1 MARSIYFCILFL
13 FYSVHLFS
21 QDELNRDSVP
31 PAYSIFTTAEELPY
45 FPGGMNGLNTFFRKH
60 FVYPAEAWKSGEK
73 AGVMQFVVRADG
85 VACGLVQGNMHPA
98 LYEELKRVFRIM
110 PLWYPATMGGRPV
123 NVIYSIDMPLYDY
136 KNTNLPFHVLDLMKK
151 NRLEEN
157 KEYGNGLDTEAAMR
171 MTAASRFIVETTP
184 ENVMVASPLSRLL
197 GAQGLWDEAVS
208 VADSCA
214 RRYKVKLDIKN
225 EPFSA
230 DEYTGND
237 EFIRTAMEAAD
248 RAINKGEGVVNYD
261 YDGRLDIHAALTYA
275 LVCDAAG
282 RDSLR
287 TGAYAYALN
296 VIDGRI
302 KQQDVKTSR
311 KHPANGE
318 YRNLMKEKL
327 ALVMNPSTG
336 GVQLNKSDQ
345 HDIVEAHTYGDVMDV
360 IDRKIKEGKISNA
373 RVLQITGQLNEL
385 DRVQKIYD
393 MGKDSLNLYGL
404 RALTLYLSQGI
415 EAQRQYMDSLSEQSK
430 ELKKY
435 FAKMSENM
443 QEHEAEL
450 SDRAAVIRSLACFAP
465 INEEGDSKEEK
476 KRRAKEFYRYR
487 NAVMETYP
495 LEWLWK

>member
-1 MARSIYFCILFL
+1 MKTCFTLIFTLSFIVSA
-13 FYSVHLFS
+13 FS

-45 FPGGMNGLNTFFRKH
+45 FPGGMNRLNAFFRKH
-60 FVYPAEAWKSGEK
+60 FVFPAEAWKNGK
-73 AGVMQFVVRADG
+73 RAGVMQFVVRADG

-136 KNTNLPFHVLDLMKK
+136 KNTKLPFHVLDLMKK
-151 NRLEEN
+151 NRMEEN
-157 KEYGNGLDTEAAMR
+157 KEYNNGLDAEATMR
-171 MTAASRFIVETTP
+171 MTKAGQFIVETTP

-197 GAQGLWDEAVS
+197 GAQGLWNEAVS

-214 RRYKVKLDIKN
+214 RRYKMKLDIKN
-225 EPFSA
+225 TPFSA

-237 EFIRTAMEAAD
+237 EFIRTAMEAAN

-287 TGAYAYALN
+287 TEAYAYALD

-302 KQQDVKTSR
+302 KQQDVKTSQKR
-311 KHPANGE
+311 PANGE

-327 ALVMNPSTG
+327 ALVMRPGTG
-336 GVQLNKSDQ
+336 GVDLREEDRQ
-345 HDIVEAHTYGDVMDV
+345 DIVEAHTYGDIMDV

-404 RALTLYLSQGI
+404 RALTLYLHQGMD
-415 EAQRQYMDSLSEQSK
+415 AQRQYMDSLSGQSK
-430 ELKKY
+430 ELKEY
-435 FAKMSENM
+435 FSKMSENM
-443 QEHEAEL
+443 RKHEAEL

-465 INEEGDSKEEK
+465 INEEDDSKEEK

-487 NAVMETYP
+487 DAVKETYP